1 MKLAAFVALRPSLG
15 IFVLAGAILAKVF
28 CGFGCYV
35 GEELHLHS
43 TQWLACKYQ
52 RGCID
57 VQAGD
62 DDSLHFGVKGKR
74 SSGVMEGA

>member
-15 IFVLAGAILAKVF
+15 IFVLAGAILTKVF
-28 CGFGCYV
+28 GGFWCYV
-35 GEELHLHS
+35 GEELHLDS

-52 RGCID
+52 RGCVD
-57 VQAGD
+57 VQAG

-74 SSGVMEGA
+74 LSGVMEGA